1 MPATACLQRVD
12 LMADGLQMP
21 IGIIYL
27 LRYRAYAAHS
37 SAGRDTSK
45 ALEAE
50 YCRHFFALDRS
61 DAWRRRVEHR
71 EHVSPSSS
79 RRSRSGPARD
89 DLCGESGRR
98 FEPYFLSGLR
108 VLPEE

>member
-1 MPATACLQRVD
+1 
-12 LMADGLQMP
+12 MANGLQKPM
-21 IGIIYL
+21 GIIYL
-27 LRYRAYAAHS
+27 LRWRAYAAHS

-50 YCRHFFALDRS
+50 YCRDFFALGRS
-61 DAWRRRVEHR
+61 NAWRRSVEHR

-79 RRSRSGPARD
+79 RRSRSGPPRD
-89 DLCGESGRR
+89 DLCGESGQGLQ
-98 FEPYFLSGLR
+98 PDFLSGLR